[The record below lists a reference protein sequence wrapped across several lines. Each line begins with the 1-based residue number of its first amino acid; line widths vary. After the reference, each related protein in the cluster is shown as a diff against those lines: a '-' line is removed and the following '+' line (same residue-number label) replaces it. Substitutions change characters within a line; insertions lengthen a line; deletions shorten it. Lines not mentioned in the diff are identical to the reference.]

1 MALRINIYQDIGKD
15 NPFLMMFGMEP
26 ISFSAESMRNIM
38 DSAPDEKQVEL
49 RINSDGGSVTE
60 GWAAADI
67 LRDSGKEITAVVDGM
82 CASIATV
89 LLLSAPKERRK
100 MLPHASLFIH
110 NPYVPGWFLD
120 AVDHQ
125 EAARLHSDMLAE
137 RDKLLNYY
145 VERTGADRGEL
156 EELMNSETELNADE
170 AKRLG
175 FVGEVITPAS
185 ARKFNRMTDEQKKLA
200 EELKKIT
207 DANSKQGSLI
217 SKLLAKLGV
226 KLAQNGTLAMELTD
240 NAGNVLTIEREEG
253 DPQVGDAASPDGTF
267 TMTDGTVYVVEGG
280 KITSITPASDDSEAD
295 ALKTENAALKTE
307 VENLKAKVAS
317 MEKDST
323 EAKALLTELRA
334 LKSSF
339 NIPPRTVAD
348 PKPGEV
354 KTDAQAKI
362 DERKAKYQPKKA

>member
-15 NPFLMMFGMEP
+15 DPFLMLFGVEP
-26 ISFSAESMRNIM
+26 MTFSAESMRNIV
-38 DSAPDEKQVEL
+38 DNAGDEKQIEL
-49 RINSDGGSVTE
+49 RINSDGGSVAE
-60 GWAAADI
+60 GWAASDV

-125 EAARLHSDMLAE
+125 EAARLHTEMLAE

-145 VERTGADRGEL
+145 VERTGADRDEL
-156 EELMNSETELNADE
+156 EKLMDNETELNSDE

-175 FVGEVITPAS
+175 FVSEVLTPAS

-240 NAGNVLTIEREEG
+240 NAGTALTVEREEG

-280 KITSITPASDDSEAD
+280 KITSITPASDETD

-317 MEKDST
+317 MEKEST
-323 EAKALLTELRA
+323 EAKAILTELRA
-334 LKSSF
+334 LKSTF
-339 NIPPRTVAD
+339 KIPERQPNS
-348 PKPGEV
+348 PKPDDV

-362 DERKAKYQPKKA
+362 DERKVKYQPKKD